1 MSEMPD
7 PPKTYEDFNA
17 TFPELGEAWQK
28 MGVAGKAGPMDEK
41 TARLVKLAIA
51 IGAQQEGAVHASVRK
66 GLAMGITP
74 QEMRQVVALAA
85 STLGFPKTVAAWT
98 WVRDLL

>member
-1 MSEMPD
+1 MSDFPV
-7 PPKTYEDFNA
+7 PPKTYDEFNQ
-17 TFPELGEAWQK
+17 TFPELGEAWQQL
-28 MGVAGKAGPMDEK
+28 GKTGKKGPLDEK

-66 GLAMGITP
+66 GLALGITKE
-74 QEMRQVVALAA
+74 EMRQVIALSAG
-85 STLGFPKTVAAWT
+85 TLGFPKTVAAWT